1 MQLFTFLFIES
12 FVNRLD
18 FDNLEFKKHCEE
30 LLK

>member
-1 MQLFTFLFIES
+1 MQLITFLFIES

-18 FDNLEFKKHCEE
+18 FDNLEFKKYCEE

>member
-1 MQLFTFLFIES
+1 MQLITFLFIES

-18 FDNLEFKKHCEE
+18 FDNLEFKKQCED